1 MRAHPVTLSSARF
14 SSRPAVMSEISM
26 AFLHD
31 DLVFL
36 ADFPD
41 FLGAPIDDIWGR
53 EEGREGEGR
62 VGVEVHK
69 LDLLQFFQ
77 AYSPAESNSMLA

>member
-26 AFLHD
+26 AFLHE

-53 EEGREGEGR
+53 GRGKGKGR
-62 VGVEVHK
+62 VEVEVHK
-69 LDLLQFFQ
+69 SGLAFGRNGEVSAADIELDV
-77 AYSPAESNSMLA
+77 